1 MKVTVVGAGRVGLA
15 TALVFDHIGH
25 DVACIDKDE
34 NLIGLLHRRELP
46 FCEPGLAPLLEK
58 CNIQFASEMT
68 EGYANADVV
77 MVAVGTPPLPDGQ
90 ADLAAVR
97 AVAQATV
104 SLLRPGSQVTLVI
117 KSTVPP
123 GITDNIQRLVEEQ
136 LGHHDCRVVVA
147 TNPEFLRGGAAIVD
161 TLYPDRIVIG
171 AHDEGAKQR
180 LQELY
185 RSIVNRAFLPVPDIR
200 PANDRQSIP
209 MVITTP
215 VNAEL
220 VKYASNTFLV
230 TRLSFVNEL
239 AGLAERVGGDIKE
252 VVKGVGL
259 DPRIGPHYMEAGIG
273 WGGPCLGKDASAL
286 LRVGESHNYGMPM
299 LRSAIE
305 INRRQRRAVVEKL
318 EQALGSLQDVTIGI
332 LGLAYKAGTDDITD
346 SPGIEVASMLIAAG
360 ARVRG
365 YDPRVAA
372 KAARHNPSLRVCST
386 IEEVT
391 EGCDALI
398 LISNAQ
404 QFQEMPVAELGRLMR
419 RRVLVDAKNLL
430 DQRSV
435 EAAGFTYLGL
445 GRSRRSTAY
454 ATRSELAARHPG

>member
-1 MKVTVVGAGRVGLA
+1 M
-15 TALVFDHIGH
+15 FDHIGH

-34 NLIGLLHRRELP
+34 SLIGLLSRREP
-46 FCEPGLAPLLEK
+46 SFSEPGLAFLLEK
-58 CNIQFASEMT
+58 CNIQFASEMSADC
-68 EGYANADVV
+68 ANADVV
-77 MVAVGTPPLPDGQ
+77 MVTVGTPPLPDGR
-90 ADLAAVR
+90 ADLGAVR
-97 AVAQATV
+97 AVVQATV
-104 SLLRPGSQVTLVI
+104 ARLRPGSQVTLVI

-123 GITDNIQRLVEEQ
+123 GTTDNIQKLVEEQ
-136 LGHHDCRVVVA
+136 LGHHHCRVVVA
-147 TNPEFLRGGAAIVD
+147 TNPEFLRGGAAIAD

-171 AHDEGAKQR
+171 AHDEGAKER

-185 RSIVNRAFLPVPDIR
+185 RPIVNRAFLPVPDIR
-200 PANDRQSIP
+200 PANEHENVP
-209 MVITTP
+209 TVITTP

-220 VKYASNTFLV
+220 IKCASNAFLV
-230 TRLSFVNEL
+230 TKLSFVNEL
-239 AGLAERVGGDIKE
+239 AGLAERVGGDIRE

-273 WGGPCLGKDASAL
+273 WGGPCLGKDTSAL
-286 LRVGESHNYGMPM
+286 LRVADSYNYAMPM

-332 LGLAYKAGTDDITD
+332 LGLAYKAGTDDTTD

-372 KAARHNPSLRVCST
+372 KAAQHNPNLRVCST

-398 LISNAQ
+398 LISNGQ
-404 QFQEMPVAELGRLMR
+404 QFQELPLAELGRLMR
-419 RRVLVDAKNLL
+419 RRVFIDAKNLL
-430 DQRSV
+430 DRRSV

-454 ATRSELAARHPG
+454 AMRSELAARHPG